1 MEISRDER
9 ILEEPLV
16 QQVIRELDDSIYRRL
31 HRDIF
36 LGPERAARISP
47 AASAEKRGIRFTT
60 HLDTPVVPIDS
71 MLQLWTPVVRMT
83 SSGQTLGA
91 EERISV
97 EHSLRA
103 LTLDAAWQ
111 MRIEDEVGSIEPGKK
126 ADLVI
131 LSKNP
136 LENESDLR
144 GIRIEQTVVGGVTV
158 YDAGTV
164 DSQNGTASFSAARA
178 ARTSPRCA
186 NMPTRPTEAS
196 SR

>member
-1 MEISRDER
+1 
-9 ILEEPLV
+9 
-16 QQVIRELDDSIYRRL
+16 
-31 HRDIF
+31 
-36 LGPERAARISP
+36 
-47 AASAEKRGIRFTT
+47 
-60 HLDTPVVPIDS
+60 
-71 MLQLWTPVVRMT
+71 MT

-136 LENESDLR
+136 VENESDLR

-158 YDAGTV
+158 Y
-164 DSQNGTASFSAARA
+164 
-178 ARTSPRCA
+178 
-186 NMPTRPTEAS
+186 EAEAP
-196 SR
+196 